1 MANFQELMMYLED
14 LGVLD
19 VLVPFILIFTIVFAV
34 LQKSQILGKNKKNF
48 NVIVALAIA
57 LAVVIPH
64 VTGSYPENADVVE
77 IINNALPQI
86 SMIMVAAIA
95 ALLLIGVFAPKDA
108 ALPKSLQGLALIL
121 SFVAT
126 VIIFLHAAGYY
137 QMPDWLG
144 WLNDEETQSLIIVIL
159 VFGLII
165 WFITKEPKDQGDS
178 NRKSFWE
185 SLEKYAPG
193 SGGNNK

>member
-34 LQKSQILGKNKKNF
+34 LQKSQILGKKKKNF
-48 NVIVALAIA
+48 NVVVALAIA

-77 IINNALPQI
+77 IIGNALPQI

-95 ALLLIGVFAPKDA
+95 ALLLVGVFTPSDA
-108 ALPKSLQGLALIL
+108 TLPKALQGLALIF
-121 SFVAT
+121 SFIAT
-126 VIIFLHAAGYY
+126 IIIFLHAAGYY
-137 QMPDWLG
+137 QMPDWLR
-144 WLNDEETQSLIIVIL
+144 WLEDPETQSLIIVIL

-165 WFITKEPKDQGDS
+165 WFITKEPKDQS
-178 NRKSFWE
+178 NSEKKSFWE

-193 SGGNNK
+193 SGNNK